1 MTAVTAPLL
10 QRLDSFP
17 YRFRVRE
24 AMSAPLVT
32 ALPDA
37 TLRDLIRRMDSD
49 AVSSVL
55 IVDPQGAP
63 AGIVTERD
71 VLRLIARQG
80 ASALDMAAG
89 AVMSTPVQ
97 AVPGDAFLYAALG
110 RMARL
115 GLRHLLVTGPDGR
128 PSGMVTARRLLRQRA
143 GDALLLGDA
152 IAGADDAEALAAA
165 RRKLPALAAE
175 LLTDRVTAGEI
186 AAVIG
191 GAIRDLTGR
200 AALLAAAEMSA
211 AGRGPAPA
219 PWSCLVLG
227 SAGRGESLL
236 AADQDNALVHA
247 GAAADDVWFAPF
259 TERLCAL
266 LEAADVPSCR
276 GGVMA
281 SRAAWRRSLED
292 WRGAIHSWASQGEG
306 QGLLNVDIFYDFA
319 PVAGEH
325 RLAVALR
332 ETALEIARTSRL
344 PQQLAAQ
351 LADFRPPLGLFGRLP
366 SRERRLDLKLSGLYP
381 LVAGAR
387 AIALRSGWPETSTQ
401 ERLARAAAA
410 GILGEEDLLY
420 YRDAHEL
427 FLRLLLEQQLIDI
440 EAGLQPGPLVDLGR
454 LSRATRRM
462 LREALQI
469 AGLITYTVRDAVA
482 AG

>member
-1 MTAVTAPLL
+1 MTPPLL

-32 ALPDA
+32 APPDSP
-37 TLRDLIRRMDSD
+37 LRDLIRRMDGD

-55 IVDPQGAP
+55 IVDRQGEP

-71 VLRLIARQG
+71 VLRLIARHG
-80 ASALDMAAG
+80 PPALDMAAA
-89 AVMSTPVQ
+89 AVMSAPVE
-97 AVPGDAFLYAALG
+97 AVPGDAFLYVALG

-128 PSGMVTARRLLRQRA
+128 PCGMVTARRLLRQRA
-143 GDALLLGDA
+143 GNALPLADAV
-152 IAGADDAEALAAA
+152 AGAADAEALAEA

-175 LLTDRVTAGEI
+175 LLADRVTAGEI

-191 GAIRDLTGR
+191 GVIRELTGR
-200 AALLAAAEMSA
+200 AALLAAAETSA
-211 AGRGPAPA
+211 AGLGPAPA
-219 PWSCLVLG
+219 PWCCLVLG

-247 GAAADDVWFAPF
+247 GGGADDAWFAPF
-259 TERLCAL
+259 AERLCAL
-266 LEAADVPSCR
+266 VEAAGVPSCR

-281 SRAAWRRSLED
+281 SRADWRRSIEG
-292 WRGAIHSWASQGEG
+292 WRGAIRSWAAQGEG

-319 PVAGEH
+319 PVAGEQA
-325 RLAVALR
+325 LAAALR
-332 ETALEIARTSRL
+332 ETALEIARTGRL
-344 PQQLAAQ
+344 PHRLAAQ
-351 LADFRPPLGLFGRLP
+351 LSDFRPPLGLFGRLP

-387 AIALRSGWPETSTQ
+387 AIALRFGWPETSTQ

-427 FLRLLLEQQLIDI
+427 FLRLLLEQQLLDI
-440 EAGLQPGPLVDLGR
+440 EAGLPPGSLVDLGR
-454 LSRATRRM
+454 LSRASRRM